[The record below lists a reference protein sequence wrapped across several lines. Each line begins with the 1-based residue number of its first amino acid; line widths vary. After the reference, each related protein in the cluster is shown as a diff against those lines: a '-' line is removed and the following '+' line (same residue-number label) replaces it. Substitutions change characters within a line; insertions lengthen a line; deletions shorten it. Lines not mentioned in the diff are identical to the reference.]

1 MYERKIQDLKRKNY
15 YLSIEEKK
23 KIKAYVIAHP
33 ELSQSKIAEHF
44 GVSRGLIS
52 NIQRTPTKYEYYERK
67 ISELTNLVNK
77 QHNRIFLLEC
87 ELRKLTLK
95 K

>member
-23 KIKAYVIAHP
+23 EIKRFIQKHP

-44 GVSRGLIS
+44 GVSPGLIS
-52 NIQRTPTKYEYYERK
+52 NIQRTPSKYEYYERK

-77 QHNRIFLLEC
+77 QHNRIFQLEC

>member
-77 QHNRIFLLEC
+77 QHDRIFQLEC

>member
-1 MYERKIQDLKRKNY
+1 MYERKITNLARKNY
-15 YLSIEEKK
+15 YLTIEEKK

-77 QHNRIFLLEC
+77 QHNRIFQLEC

>member
-23 KIKAYVIAHP
+23 QIKSFIQKHP

-52 NIQRTPTKYEYYERK
+52 NIQRMPSRYEYYERK

-77 QHNRIFLLEC
+77 QHDRIFQLEC

>member
-1 MYERKIQDLKRKNY
+1 MYERKITNLARNNY
-15 YLSIEEKK
+15 YLTIEQKK
-23 KIKAYVIAHP
+23 EIKAYVIAHP
-33 ELSQSKIAEHF
+33 ELSQSKIADHF

-52 NIQRTPTKYEYYERK
+52 NIQRTPTKYEYYEKK

-77 QHNRIFLLEC
+77 QHNKIFQLEC
-87 ELRKLTLK
+87 ELRKLKLK

>member
-23 KIKAYVIAHP
+23 EIKAYVIAHP
-33 ELSQSKIAEHF
+33 ELSQSKIAERF

-77 QHNRIFLLEC
+77 QHDRIFQLEC

>member
-77 QHNRIFLLEC
+77 QHDRIFQLEC
-87 ELRKLTLK
+87 ELRKLMLK